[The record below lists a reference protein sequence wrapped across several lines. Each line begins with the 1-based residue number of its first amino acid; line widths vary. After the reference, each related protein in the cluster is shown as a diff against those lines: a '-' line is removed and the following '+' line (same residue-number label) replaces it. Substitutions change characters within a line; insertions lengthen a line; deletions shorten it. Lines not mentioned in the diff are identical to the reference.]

1 LFSNIPTPDSYIFSN
16 GLHHRS
22 VNTIFKIT
30 HIVPPVNF
38 TSLSINYSSLL
49 PAQASVD
56 KVVVQVGAV
65 LQVAEGRANVA
76 ADMEYTAIPVRP
88 FEEAV

>member
-1 LFSNIPTPDSYIFSN
+1 MANRSILEMDRLRASDS
-16 GLHHRS
+16 
-22 VNTIFKIT
+22 
-30 HIVPPVNF
+30 
-38 TSLSINYSSLL
+38 
-49 PAQASVD
+49 AQASVD

-76 ADMEYTAIPVRP
+76 ADTEYTVIPVRP